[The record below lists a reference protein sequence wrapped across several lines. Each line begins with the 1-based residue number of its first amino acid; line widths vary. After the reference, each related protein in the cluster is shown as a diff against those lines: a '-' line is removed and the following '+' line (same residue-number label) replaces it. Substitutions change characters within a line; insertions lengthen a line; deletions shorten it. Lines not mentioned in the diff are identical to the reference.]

1 MTTICLSGVNVIN
14 DKKQQ
19 RPQFGFAKL
28 YNYLRITVHVLNV
41 QIHTLIYI
49 FLTVSNIY
57 LVQLNPLMNVCVHL
71 VKCNVH
77 RI

>member
-28 YNYLRITVHVLNV
+28 YNYLRI
-41 QIHTLIYI
+41 
-49 FLTVSNIY
+49 
-57 LVQLNPLMNVCVHL
+57 
-71 VKCNVH
+71 
-77 RI
+77 